1 MDLQRAVDVR
11 RVIADRLR
19 AAGVHAAG
27 RAGRLRLRIAPL
39 LVLAAAAGA
48 VALPSAASAQTT
60 PAQDCALMGV
70 PAAKTYTIPNTG
82 LSARDPYAGT
92 LARNRLFF
100 DFSVRGTDQDK
111 ANVAKISW
119 ALDGTVV
126 REDPKAPFQWSG
138 LSGSTRMPA
147 GDHAITVTASLKD
160 GGTSSVDFPLTATD
174 CQPVTFGAEVPKAA
188 GLARFDWDAAFEG
201 ADGEPLRS
209 VSATATQNIAATLP
223 ARLRGAKI
231 GTLSIVGAQAKSYTL
246 RGGATALSKGNL
258 KVRFVP
264 GSKTFLKITGLPAG
278 TQSVHV
284 KLVHGLVALRNNKG
298 QFRVTGG
305 FTAASGSVTAPAG
318 GRYV

>member
-1 MDLQRAVDVR
+1 MSPSP
-11 RVIADRLR
+11 RL
-19 AAGVHAAG
+19 
-27 RAGRLRLRIAPL
+27 APL
-39 LVLAAAAGA
+39 LVLAATAGA
-48 VALPSAASAQTT
+48 VALPSAASAATT

-70 PAAKTYTIPNTG
+70 PAAKSYIIPNTG
-82 LSARDPYAGT
+82 LTARDPYAGT

-100 DFSVRGTDQDK
+100 DFSVRGTAEDK

-119 ALDGTVV
+119 ALDGKVV
-126 REDPKAPFQWSG
+126 REDPTAPFQWSG
-138 LSGSTRMPA
+138 LSGSDRRMPA
-147 GDHAITVTASLKD
+147 GDHTITVTASLKD
-160 GGTSSVDFPLTATD
+160 GGTSSVAFPLTATD

-231 GTLSIVGAQAKSYTL
+231 GTLSIAGAHAKSYTL
-246 RGGATALSKGNL
+246 RGRATALSKGNL
-258 KVRFVP
+258 RVRFVP
-264 GSKTFLKITGLPAG
+264 GSKTFLNIAGLPAG

-305 FTAASGSVTAPAG
+305 FTAASGSVTAAAG
-318 GRYV
+318 GQYV